1 MTCLLGGPLLVNT
14 PYHIENNFNNYFIL
28 ETQADVDSAL
38 EALTTSILDARNI
51 AIYKI
56 QVKFDSPIVD
66 DDLQFLIRLKNIR
79 R

>member
-1 MTCLLGGPLLVNT
+1 M
-14 PYHIENNFNNYFIL
+14 

-51 AIYKI
+51 AVPKI

-79 R
+79 HRQYQRSRDPLLKIIFKDLQKNY